1 MTLNSDSIPNKYC
14 KREEAVFTNLF
25 KLALIASIGIANAQ
39 SESRSNDSNDGWRLI
54 GKDGWSTRYLKV
66 DSVRPAPAGVAY
78 SIRYDPISG
87 KSPSWERTA
96 IVNCLERT
104 RYEITNDSEVES
116 RQFKATIA
124 PGSIRSTEIEM
135 ACEVF
140 AQKHAPVTAAPL
152 ATPPISH
159 ERPTEALTQV
169 PVSAAQFSDT
179 AYQSKETEACLLKLI
194 DDAKIRP
201 LTGKLAF
208 DLDKPLPIDMLA
220 NLTKAAPKEKAALN
234 FYSTEWQRCQE
245 LGADW
250 RKRKLG
256 PDIAA
261 LFSALQVDLSAGL
274 ADLYAGQISY
284 GSAAKLRAKQWIE
297 FKNGAEATERRHSAQ
312 AAENEKQRQ
321 IQMQKDTA
329 AAQERAAQE
338 RSRQQ
343 AEVNQRQAEQDRI
356 AQRQANEQERKSRDS
371 DACKSQAA
379 AARPAPKNDSQTT
392 CTNFGGIVNCNTSS
406 AQPSGFAA
414 GFARGMA
421 NIDEARSF
429 KNCMVARGWNPKD

>member
-1 MTLNSDSIPNKYC
+1 MDQTIHPSRNLINSDGNAITTSGYADQTAFRGYLRLAVDGNAHAQYMVGGMYFEGVGIEKSVSNGLFWFTRSAELGNPSACQSLVDIYSGGRGVDRDTVLVSKWLSEVTRLDNNA
-14 KREEAVFTNLF
+14 RNSRIEWAEEQRPRLTVS
-25 KLALIASIGIANAQ
+25 ASVIGKNFLESTYQ
-39 SESRSNDSNDGWRLI
+39 SE
-54 GKDGWSTRYLKV
+54 
-66 DSVRPAPAGVAY
+66 
-78 SIRYDPISG
+78 
-87 KSPSWERTA
+87 
-96 IVNCLERT
+96 
-104 RYEITNDSEVES
+104 
-116 RQFKATIA
+116 
-124 PGSIRSTEIEM
+124 
-135 ACEVF
+135 
-140 AQKHAPVTAAPL
+140 
-152 ATPPISH
+152 
-159 ERPTEALTQV
+159 PTE
-169 PVSAAQFSDT
+169 S
-179 AYQSKETEACLLKLI
+179 CLKQLVGDPKIKPLI
-194 DDAKIRP
+194 
-201 LTGKLAF
+201 GKLAF
-208 DLDKPLPIDMLA
+208 DLDKPQPLEMLA
-220 NLTKAAPKEKAALN
+220 NLSKANPKEKAALN